1 MRDHPAPRLS
11 SLPSMDSHPCLPRC
25 SVCES
30 LELTARSKGSS
41 SSTWILPSS
50 GFVCSFS
57 HPVSDGPYFLPDK
70 IADSL
75 LFSLLS
81 PSLPVVPTTG
91 QRNIPLIFLLA
102 CLLIPRCAFRGKTRL
117 ISKFT
122 LHPEKSGM
130 DGIFPSRSY
139 PSLDGFCSWRQ
150 EALYSHFIS
159 RII

>member
-57 HPVSDGPYFLPDK
+57 HPVSHGPCFLPDK

-102 CLLIPRCAFRGKTRL
+102 CYYLVAHPVGRNLRLFQRDLQKSSNFRTILDISHRL
-117 ISKFT
+117 
-122 LHPEKSGM
+122 
-130 DGIFPSRSY
+130 
-139 PSLDGFCSWRQ
+139 
-150 EALYSHFIS
+150 
-159 RII
+159 